1 MSYDGSASEVPLA
14 SKSRV
19 AALSQGDAPLSASLL
34 NLPSRATAGGEGIFD
49 FSVPFRCGGIG
60 LSVFDPADNARSIMS
75 KSSYS
80 LMKSGSA
87 SQAVSEDGS
96 VCHAPPKRTMTLGQ
110 LVMFTY
116 LAAAGG
122 PCVTPPNVNT
132 VSWC

>member
-1 MSYDGSASEVPLA
+1 MSYDVSASEVPLA

-19 AALSQGDAPLSASLL
+19 ALSQGDAPLSASLL
-34 NLPSRATAGGEGIFD
+34 PSRAKAGGKGIFD

-60 LSVFDPADNARSIMS
+60 LLVLDPADNPGSIMS

-87 SQAVSEDGS
+87 SQAVSGDS
-96 VCHAPPKRTMTLGQ
+96 SDSSARAAAPSRTMTLSQ

-122 PCVTPPNVNT
+122 PCVTTPNVNA